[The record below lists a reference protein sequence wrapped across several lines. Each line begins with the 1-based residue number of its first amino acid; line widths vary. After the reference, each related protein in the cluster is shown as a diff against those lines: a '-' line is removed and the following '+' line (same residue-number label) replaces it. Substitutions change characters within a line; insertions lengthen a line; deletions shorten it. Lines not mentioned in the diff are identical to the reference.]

1 MFYESEL
8 QFLQDTL
15 KKCRVPVFFVS
26 SDQKIEKSDNDGFKT
41 LFDEVRFFELSVG
54 SFLDKA
60 ESKTI
65 YKLTTSFKLCYLFL
79 LLPQRTRENVL
90 VMGPFISKPLDSRK
104 VLEIGEKN
112 SVSPQNLKL
121 LESYFA
127 SVPLISDSSHIFA
140 MLDTFAETLWG
151 SGQSYS
157 LIDLSGEIL
166 SLYRKEANLDK
177 DGDGEDDV
185 LLSMELMERRYAFEN
200 ELMRAVSQGH
210 DHKASSLV
218 SDFASMPFERRVADP
233 LRDLK
238 NYCIIMNTLLRKAA
252 ESGGVHP
259 LYLDEISS
267 FFAVKIEQLT
277 STAAVQELMTEMY
290 RSYCRLVRKHSM
302 KNYSTPVR
310 RAVAMIHADLSSKLS
325 LHILADKQNLSPGY
339 LSTVFKKETGK
350 TITDYILSERMQLAM
365 HLLGTTR
372 LQIQTVALHCGIID
386 VQYFS
391 KLFKKYV
398 GKTPKEYRE
407 SVK

>member
-15 KKCRVPVFFVS
+15 KKCRIAAFIIS
-26 SDQKIEKSDNDGFKT
+26 NEEKFEKDSEDNFKA
-41 LFDEVRFFELSVG
+41 LFDEVKFFVLSAG
-54 SFLDKA
+54 ANLQNA
-60 ESKTI
+60 EDRTI
-65 YKLTTSFKLCYLFL
+65 YKLTTSFKLCYIFM
-79 LLPQRTRENVL
+79 LLPERSKNNVF
-90 VMGPFISKPLDSRK
+90 VVGPFLPKALESRK
-104 VLEIGEKN
+104 VFEIGEKN
-112 SVSPQNLKL
+112 SVAPHNQKL

-127 SVPLISDSSHIFA
+127 SIPVLSDSSHVFA
-140 MLDTFAETLWG
+140 MLDTFAECLWG
-151 SGQSYS
+151 SQSYAFV
-157 LIDLSGEIL
+157 DLSSNAI
-166 SLYRKEANLDK
+166 SSYRKDNSTLNDEENN
-177 DGDGEDDV
+177 V
-185 LLSMELMERRYAFEN
+185 LLSMEIMEKRYAFEN

-210 DHKASSLV
+210 DHKISGFFSDISSLN
-218 SDFASMPFERRVADP
+218 FERRFTDP
-233 LRDLK
+233 LRDYK

-267 FFAVKIEQLT
+267 FFATRIEQL
-277 STAAVQELMTEMY
+277 SSNSAVQELMTEMY

-310 RAVAMIHADLSSKLS
+310 RAIATIHADLSGKLS
-325 LHILADKQNLSPGY
+325 LHVLAEKQGLSAGY

-350 TITDYILSERMQLAM
+350 TVTDYILGERMQLAM
-365 HLLGTTR
+365 HLLSTTK
-372 LQIQTVALHCGIID
+372 LQIQTVALHCGVVD

-391 KLFKKYV
+391 KLFKKYA

>member
-26 SDQKIEKSDNDGFKT
+26 GDQKTQKSDDDGFKT

-54 SFLDKA
+54 SFLEKVQ
-60 ESKTI
+60 SKTI

-79 LLPQRTRENVL
+79 LLPQRTRENIL
-90 VMGPFISKPLDSRK
+90 VIGPFVSKTLDSRK

-112 SVSPQNLKL
+112 AVSPQNQKL
-121 LESYFA
+121 LENYFG
-127 SVPLISDSSHIFA
+127 SIPVLNDSSHIFA
-140 MLDTFAETLWG
+140 MLDAFAETLWG
-151 SGQSYS
+151 SSQSYS
-157 LIDLSGEIL
+157 LIDLNGDIISP
-166 SLYRKEANLDK
+166 YRKETNLDK
-177 DGDGEDDV
+177 DGESDV

-210 DHKASSLV
+210 DHKAGSLF
-218 SDFASMPFERRVADP
+218 SEIASMPFERRVADP

-267 FFAVKIEQLT
+267 FFAIRIEQLN
-277 STAAVQELMTEMY
+277 STASVQEIMTEMY

-310 RAVAMIHADLSSKLS
+310 RAVATIHADLSSKLS
-325 LHILADKQNLSPGY
+325 LHSLAEKQNLSPGY

-372 LQIQTVALHCGIID
+372 LQIQTVALHCGIMD

-391 KLFKKYV
+391 KLFKKFV

>member
-15 KKCRVPVFFVS
+15 KKCRIPAFLINSDDKFDGESEDVF
-26 SDQKIEKSDNDGFKT
+26 KA
-41 LFDEVRFFELSVG
+41 LFDEVKFFRLSVG
-54 SFLDKA
+54 SFLEKA
-60 ESKTI
+60 ESKII
-65 YKLTTSFKLCYLFL
+65 YKLTTSFKLCYLFM
-79 LLPQRTRENVL
+79 LLPQRTRENLL
-90 VMGPFISKPLDSRK
+90 VIGPFLPKALDARK
-104 VLEIGEKN
+104 IFEIGEKN
-112 SVSPQNLKL
+112 FVSPQNQKL
-121 LESYFA
+121 LEGYFA
-127 SVPLISDSSHIFA
+127 SIPILSDTSHIFA
-140 MLDTFAETLWG
+140 MLDTFAETIWG
-151 SGQSYS
+151 GSQSYS
-157 LIDLSGEIL
+157 LVDLNGEII
-166 SLYRKEANLDK
+166 SDYRRENAL
-177 DGDGEDDV
+177 DGEGEKDV

-210 DHKASSLV
+210 DHKISGFFSEIGTMA
-218 SDFASMPFERRVADP
+218 FERRISDP

-267 FFAVKIEQLT
+267 FYAIKIEQLT
-277 STAAVQELMTEMY
+277 SAAGVQELMSEMY
-290 RSYCRLVRKHSM
+290 RAYCRLVRKHSM

-310 RAVAMIHADLSSKLS
+310 RAIATIHADLAGKLS
-325 LHILADKQNLSPGY
+325 LHILAEKQNLSPGY

-372 LQIQTVALHCGIID
+372 LQIQTVALHCGIMD

-391 KLFKKYV
+391 KLFKKYA

>member
-15 KKCRVPVFFVS
+15 KKCRIPVFLINS
-26 SDQKIEKSDNDGFKT
+26 NEKIECEGEDAFKT
-41 LFDEVRFFELSVG
+41 LFDEVKFFQLSVG
-54 SFLDKA
+54 SFLEKA
-60 ESKTI
+60 ESRAI
-65 YKLTTSFKLCYLFL
+65 YKLTTSFKLCYLFM
-79 LLPQRTRENVL
+79 LLPQRTKENVL
-90 VMGPFISKPLDSRK
+90 VIGPFLPKAYDARK
-104 VLEIGEKN
+104 ILEIGEKN
-112 SVSPQNLKL
+112 AVSPKDQKL

-127 SVPLISDSSHIFA
+127 SLAVLSDSSRIFA

-151 SGQSYS
+151 ESQNYS
-157 LIDLSGEIL
+157 LIDLNGEVI
-166 SLYRKEANLDK
+166 SDYRRENPLDNE
-177 DGDGEDDV
+177 GENDV

-210 DHKASSLV
+210 DHKISGFFSEV
-218 SDFASMPFERRVADP
+218 DSMSFERRIADP

-267 FFAVKIEQLT
+267 FFAVRIEQFT
-277 STAAVQELMTEMY
+277 STSSVQELMTEMY

-310 RAVAMIHADLSSKLS
+310 RAIATIHADLAGKLS
-325 LHILADKQNLSPGY
+325 LHILAEKQNLSPGY

-350 TITDYILSERMQLAM
+350 TVTEYILSERMQLAM

>member
-15 KKCRVPVFFVS
+15 KKCRIPVFLINS
-26 SDQKIEKSDNDGFKT
+26 NEKIEGEGEDAFKT
-41 LFDEVRFFELSVG
+41 LFDEVKFFQLSVG
-54 SFLDKA
+54 SFLEKA
-60 ESKTI
+60 ESRAI
-65 YKLTTSFKLCYLFL
+65 YKLTTSFKLCYLFM
-79 LLPQRTRENVL
+79 LLPQRTKENVL
-90 VMGPFISKPLDSRK
+90 VIGPFLPKAYDARK
-104 VLEIGEKN
+104 ILEIGEKN
-112 SVSPQNLKL
+112 AVSPKDQKL

-127 SVPLISDSSHIFA
+127 SLAVLSDSSRIFA

-151 SGQSYS
+151 ESQNYS
-157 LIDLSGEIL
+157 LIDLNGEVISDYRREN
-166 SLYRKEANLDK
+166 SLDNE
-177 DGDGEDDV
+177 GENDV

-210 DHKASSLV
+210 DHKISGFFSEV
-218 SDFASMPFERRVADP
+218 ASMSFERRVADP

-267 FFAVKIEQLT
+267 FFAVRIEQLT
-277 STAAVQELMTEMY
+277 STSSVQELMTEMY

-310 RAVAMIHADLSSKLS
+310 RAIATIHADLAGKLS
-325 LHILADKQNLSPGY
+325 LHILAEKQNLSPGY

-350 TITDYILSERMQLAM
+350 TVTEFILSERMQLAM

>member
-15 KKCRVPVFFVS
+15 KKCRIPAF
-26 SDQKIEKSDNDGFKT
+26 IINNEEKLDKDDEDSFKT
-41 LFDEVRFFELSVG
+41 LFDEVKFFVMSAGDHL
-54 SFLDKA
+54 KNA
-60 ESKTI
+60 EDRTI
-65 YKLTTSFKLCYLFL
+65 YKLTTSFKLCYIFM
-79 LLPQRTRENVL
+79 LLPEKSRNNVF
-90 VMGPFISKPLDSRK
+90 VMGPFLPKALEARK
-104 VLEIGEKN
+104 VFEIGEKN
-112 SVSPQNLKL
+112 SVAPQNQKL

-127 SVPLISDSSHIFA
+127 SIPVVNDSSHIFA
-140 MLDTFAETLWG
+140 MLDAFAETIWN
-151 SGQSYS
+151 GQSYC
-157 LIDLSGEIL
+157 LVDLSGEAVSSFRREGATL
-166 SLYRKEANLDK
+166 SD
-177 DGDGEDDV
+177 EDNNV
-185 LLSMELMERRYAFEN
+185 LLSMELMEKRYAFEN

-210 DHKASSLV
+210 DHKISGFFSELG
-218 SDFASMPFERRVADP
+218 SMSFERRFSDP

-267 FFAVKIEQLT
+267 FFAIKIEQL
-277 STAAVQELMTEMY
+277 SSNSAVQELMTEMY

-310 RAVAMIHADLSSKLS
+310 RAIATIHADLAGKLS
-325 LHILADKQNLSPGY
+325 LHVLSEKQGLSAGY

-350 TITDYILSERMQLAM
+350 TVTDYILSERMQLAM
-365 HLLGTTR
+365 HLLGTTK
-372 LQIQTVALHCGIID
+372 LQIQTVALHCGVVD

-391 KLFKKYV
+391 KLFKKYA
-398 GKTPKEYRE
+398 GMTPKEYRE

>member
-26 SDQKIEKSDNDGFKT
+26 SDQKIEKNDNEGFKT

-54 SFLDKA
+54 SFLHKA

-79 LLPQRTRENVL
+79 LLPQRTRENIL
-90 VMGPFISKPLDSRK
+90 VIGPFVSKPLDSRK

-112 SVSPQNLKL
+112 AISPQNLKL
-121 LESYFA
+121 WESYFG
-127 SVPLISDSSHIFA
+127 SIPVLSDSSHIFA
-140 MLDTFAETLWG
+140 MLDTFAEALWG
-151 SGQSYS
+151 SSQSYS
-157 LIDLSGEIL
+157 LVDLNGDVL
-166 SLYRKEANLDK
+166 SPYRKETNLDK
-177 DGDGEDDV
+177 DGEDDV

-210 DHKASSLV
+210 DHKISGFFSELN
-218 SDFASMPFERRVADP
+218 SIPFERRLSDP

-267 FFAVKIEQLT
+267 FFAVRIEQLSST
-277 STAAVQELMTEMY
+277 SVVQELMTEMY

-310 RAVAMIHADLSSKLS
+310 RAIAMVHADLSSKLS

-350 TITDYILSERMQLAM
+350 TVTDYILSERMQLAM